1 MITIDDLVIG
11 STSSAFQFCF
21 DNSFHILLSE
31 HKKYFFFDGEV
42 GDVKKQLCSS
52 LYVQGRVINHDPA
65 LSISIEDDV
74 LSYFNGY
81 KTKKI
86 KFKNLYIFD
95 FINVDCEGFVV
106 EDKTTFYKV
115 LDWVTFKTGGKH
127 DRADLNIGERLLYN
141 VHFFQNPLMSKGFKD
156 AVIVSYMGEDEINDP
171 DLSDSLMFLKFKQV
185 LEEHGF
191 KGKINRYEGERVFH
205 LKPKF
210 EIKKREKIE
219 ISRYKVQTPQ
229 NIKFYNSYYNEVI
242 NGRAKTILIN
252 TCFPLGWDNTDSE
265 TEV

>member
-1 MITIDDLVIG
+1 MITIDNLVIG
-11 STSSAFQFCF
+11 STASAFQFCYEKG
-21 DNSFHILLSE
+21 FHILSTE
-31 HKKYFFFDGEV
+31 QKKYFFFDGNT
-42 GDVKKQLCSS
+42 GDVKKQICSS
-52 LYVQGRVINHDPA
+52 LYVQGMAINHVPV
-65 LSISIEDDV
+65 LSISIDEDV
-74 LSYFNGY
+74 LSFFDGY
-81 KTKKI
+81 ETKKV

-95 FINVDCEGFVV
+95 FINIDCEGFVV

-115 LDWVTFKTGGKH
+115 LDWIVFKTGGKH
-127 DRADLNIGERLLYN
+127 DREDLNIGERLLYN

-171 DLSDSLMFLKFKQV
+171 NLSDSLMFLKFKQV

-191 KGKINRYEGERVFH
+191 KGKLNRYKGERAYH

-210 EIKKREKIE
+210 EITKREKIE
-219 ISRYKVQTPQ
+219 ISRYKVGTPQ
-229 NIKFYNSYYNEVI
+229 NIKFYNSYYDEVI

-252 TCFPLGWDNTDSE
+252 TFFPLGWNNTDSE